1 MAGLIERHDPIDFT
15 PDPAAEPFTALSRSI
30 VFQQIS
36 GAAGSAIYGRYLGL
50 FGGDT
55 PTPEQLLQKSI
66 EELRSVGLSNAK
78 AKAITDL
85 AAKRMEGIVPDA
97 DGLNALSDEEV
108 IERLT
113 QVWGVGRWTAEMYLM
128 FTLGREDVLP
138 LNDIGLLNGAQVA
151 FGLRKRP
158 DAKKFTRL
166 AKPWKPFR
174 TTACWYL
181 WKAADV
187 KELGV

>member
-1 MAGLIERHDPIDFT
+1 MAGLIERHDPVDFT
-15 PDPAAEPFTALSRSI
+15 PDPAAEPFTALTRSI

-36 GAAGSAIYGRYLGL
+36 GAAGSAIYGRLLDL
-50 FGGDT
+50 FDGQT
-55 PTPEQLLQKSI
+55 PTPEQVTEKSI
-66 EELRSVGLSNAK
+66 TELRTAGLSNSK

-85 AAKRMEGIVPDA
+85 AAKRIAGIVPDA
-97 DGLNALSDEEV
+97 DGLNALSDEAV

-113 QVWGVGRWTAEMYLM
+113 KVWGVGRWTAEMYLM

-138 LNDIGLLNGAQVA
+138 LNDIGLLNGAQIA
-151 FGLRKRP
+151 FNLRKRP

-166 AKPWKPFR
+166 AKPWTPHR

-181 WKAADV
+181 WKAADT
-187 KELGV
+187 KLPG